1 MNGSIYSSNNISCL
15 GNIIENG
22 SNLSDKY
29 LTISNASNN
38 YLSINGGSILNNLTI
53 LSNLGI
59 GTIANN
65 IYKLTIK
72 GDIYLYNNI
81 LCLGTIYENGFTL
94 NSKYLSINGGHI
106 SNNLTISSNVGIGTI
121 ANNLYK
127 LNVNGSIYSSNDII
141 CDGNIK
147 EGGSNLKDKYL
158 SINGGHISSNLIISS
173 NVGIGTIANNLYKL
187 NVNGSIYSSNDI
199 ICDGNIKEGGSNL
212 KDKYLSINDVGN
224 YISTDVLRIEL
235 ASNQPNI
242 QKKYGFR
249 CICNNSIILNNAT
262 YYKHDIYLPTYIKT
276 KIDSIDANPYRI
288 FGIKF
293 FSTSAIF
300 NNNVANKPPTIL
312 QYDIYTSYIIN
323 SNIINI
329 CAIGFPSNYYL
340 NKITAGDIFLLKTT
354 NYNYIS
360 ILSRTSNLNISC
372 IISDFLF

>member
-127 LNVNGSIYSSNDII
+127 LNVS
-141 CDGNIK
+141 
-147 EGGSNLKDKYL
+147 
-158 SINGGHISSNLIISS
+158 
-173 NVGIGTIANNLYKL
+173 GT
-187 NVNGSIYSSNDI
+187 IYSSNDI